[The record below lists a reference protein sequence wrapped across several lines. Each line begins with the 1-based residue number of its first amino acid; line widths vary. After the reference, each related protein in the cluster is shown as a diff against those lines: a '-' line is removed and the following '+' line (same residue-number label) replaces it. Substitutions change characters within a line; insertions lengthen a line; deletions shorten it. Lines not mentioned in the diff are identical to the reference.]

1 MRDAFIFYR
10 SFVDAGKCIED
21 EADRLMFFEAIINYA
36 LDGVEPELNGIIS
49 GMFSLIKPNIDA
61 NNKKYENGKKG
72 GRPPKNFVKPTEILH
87 DVETY
92 YRIKN
97 VIWQGKIS
105 EYLNKNHK
113 QSIDVILMQNNVN
126 EEDVMQ
132 LMDNQYS
139 TGYEFKDNNHLINAL
154 KLCVKKSKDVKSKEN
169 KFLDLSKKDIFD

>member
-97 VIWQGKIS
+97 VIWKGKIS

-113 QSIDVILMQNNVN
+113 QSIGVILMQNNVN

-139 TGYEFKDNNHLINAL
+139 TGYEFKDNNHLINAF
-154 KLCVKKSKDVKSKEN
+154 KFCVKKSKDVKSKEN

>member
-97 VIWQGKIS
+97 VIWKGKIS

-139 TGYEFKDNNHLINAL
+139 TGYEFKDNNHLINAF
-154 KLCVKKSKDVKSKEN
+154 KFCVKKSKDVKSKEN